1 MDLLRMPQKYRLNTS
16 ISSFCR
22 VKNQKLT
29 IGERATSVVYL
40 IYLGDV
46 ANADVVQE
54 IENRICRIKTD
65 AVLGIGELSNFTKDQ
80 NWSPFPQAY
89 LSERPDAISNHI
101 LDGKVAVLMDR
112 SPGAMIVPMNLI
124 GFFKPQMTIIYIGS
138 LHRFS
143 FITICRIYYSDFYQH
158 FI

>member
-1 MDLLRMPQKYRLNTS
+1 M
-16 ISSFCR
+16 
-22 VKNQKLT
+22 T
-29 IGERATSVVYL
+29 IGERATSFVYL

-54 IENRICRIKTD
+54 VETRICKIKTD
-65 AVLGIGELSNFTKDQ
+65 AILSIGELSNFTKDQ

-112 SPGAMIVPMNLI
+112 SWRNDCSNEFNWILSN
-124 GFFKPQMTIIYIGS
+124 S
-138 LHRFS
+138 R
-143 FITICRIYYSDFYQH
+143 
-158 FI
+158 